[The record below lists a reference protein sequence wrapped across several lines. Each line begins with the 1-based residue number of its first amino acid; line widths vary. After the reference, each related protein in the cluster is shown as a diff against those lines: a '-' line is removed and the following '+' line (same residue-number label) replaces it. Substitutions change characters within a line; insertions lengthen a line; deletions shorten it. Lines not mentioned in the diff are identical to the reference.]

1 MMHRNSSPAN
11 KVHEYYL
18 YHGHMSNSAALSRME
33 TARRQHALAE
43 TLAKDALAG
52 LFAVD
57 ASSLTI
63 AHTDEGKP
71 YCPQISVTFSISHS
85 AGEVVVLVGPE
96 QAHLGI
102 DVQHVDA
109 RLAYEELAGRFIDP
123 GRAKWILGPDTP
135 VRFCY
140 VWTRMEAMMKAT
152 GKTLLT
158 LLANPEPEGLPLA
171 SFSYRT
177 EEGLFVLSTYGCD
190 VTPPFARPLFA

>member
-1 MMHRNSSPAN
+1 
-11 KVHEYYL
+11 
-18 YHGHMSNSAALSRME
+18 MSNSTALSRKE
-33 TARRQHALAE
+33 KARKQHALAE
-43 TLAKDALAG
+43 TLATDALAK

-57 ASSLTI
+57 PPALSI

-71 YCPQISVTFSISHS
+71 YCPQVPATLSISHS

-96 QAHLGI
+96 HARLGI
-102 DVQHVDA
+102 DVQHVDE
-109 RLAYEELAGRFIDP
+109 RPSYHELAERFIDP
-123 GRAKWILGPDTP
+123 GRARWILEAETP
-135 VRFCY
+135 LRFCY

-158 LLANPEPEGLPLA
+158 LLATPEPEGLPLA